1 MSSLVQDVETHYV
14 LSICMLIFLFI
25 IAALTREERLERD
38 LELRQNSGI
47 TKKDEIQLDESG

>member
-1 MSSLVQDVETHYV
+1 MFSLVQDVETHYV
-14 LSICMLIFLFI
+14 LSTCMLIFLFI